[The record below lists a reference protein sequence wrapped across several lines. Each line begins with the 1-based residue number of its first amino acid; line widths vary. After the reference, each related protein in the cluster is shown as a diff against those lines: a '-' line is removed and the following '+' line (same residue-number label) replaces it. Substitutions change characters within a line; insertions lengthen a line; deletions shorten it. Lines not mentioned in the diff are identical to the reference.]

1 MKTAVHT
8 EASFSQLLWNWL
20 TYRISQ
26 RLAEM
31 RPAYR
36 ASDVATAVAAS
47 NNPSG
52 V

>member
-8 EASFSQLLWNWL
+8 EASFSQLLWSWL
-20 TYRISQ
+20 THHFSQ
-26 RLAEM
+26 RLAAV

-36 ASDVATAVAAS
+36 ASDVAVAVAAS